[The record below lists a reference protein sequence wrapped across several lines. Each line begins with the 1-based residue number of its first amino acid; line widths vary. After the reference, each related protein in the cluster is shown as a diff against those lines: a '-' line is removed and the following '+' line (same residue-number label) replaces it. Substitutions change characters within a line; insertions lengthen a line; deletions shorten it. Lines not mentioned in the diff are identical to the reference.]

1 MATLFNTKI
10 SQTYEGLIKTIDN
23 SAISNS
29 LKELTDGSG
38 NQLGLFVDNQGNFK
52 ATNIVEF
59 GGLQLSGVVINKIV
73 TSADGIENFNNDT
86 SLPTSAAVKTYV
98 DNIVTIQD
106 LDFGGNSGGGSVD
119 LDSEIFMLIGTN
131 GIVTSAS
138 GSNALSISGLALET
152 SINTNTSNIVVNAQN
167 IATNTSNIALN
178 VSDIATN
185 VANISTNATNISTN
199 ATGIAAN
206 VVNISTNAQSI
217 ASTES
222 SLAIEI
228 VDRQNADINL
238 QTNIDTETA
247 SRILAD
253 NILTTNLANEVSDRQ
268 SADTI
273 LQGNIDAEETAR
285 ISADNTLQAN
295 INAEATTRANE
306 DTTLQANINTEAGLR
321 SSADT
326 LLQSNIDAEELAR
339 QGADTTL
346 QNNIDTEESARIS
359 ADTTLQTNI
368 TSEQNSRIAADTTL
382 QNQITLND
390 TDITNLQNDKQ
401 NISEKGQASGYVP
414 LDANAKIQETYL
426 PASVL
431 GGLSYQ
437 GLWNASTN
445 TPTLPNPTT
454 VKGHYYV
461 VDVSG
466 TYQGQVY
473 NVKDWVISDG
483 VQWGHV
489 DNTESVSSVFGRL
502 GNVVA
507 NQSDYSSFY
516 PLISDLSNEITNRT
530 NADITLQNNIN
541 TEASTRATDDTTL
554 QTNIDNEATARTNA
568 DTALQTNISN
578 EASTRASADTNLQLN
593 IDAEE
598 TARIS
603 ADTTLQNNI
612 NAITL
617 ASLGFTGDTNANYIT
632 NNNQLINGAGYLT
645 TTSASTTYL
654 PLSAGSGKP
663 LSGDLYITKAD
674 TPLVQLLDTTNNKTL
689 LIGVDNSNAFI
700 RSGAGQKLLFQVN
713 GGTPTA
719 ALTLLNNGD
728 VGIGTDSPAQKLD
741 VNGNIRIQ
749 GTYPKIE
756 FVDTNNN
763 PDFTLIGGNG
773 AFQFYDETNNTE
785 RLRIDSSGNVGIGT
799 TSPGAKL
806 EVNGVSRIS
815 GNFSGTG
822 QDPVLEFYNTDVSLG
837 DDQILGTIDF
847 YQSDPSAD
855 GAGVVS
861 RIRSINESSF
871 KGIAALSFST
881 GETNTLTERMRI
893 DSSGNVGIG
902 TDSPEEK
909 LQVEGN
915 IRIHGGTGGK
925 GSQIDFG
932 DDYRRLTYTT
942 DDIMSLQSPESVVI
956 MLDNNNATNT
966 HYFAIKKDNLNPSL
980 GAELFRVQENGNVGI
995 GTDNPSAKL
1004 DIKDNDPRIRL
1015 TNSDTSLSNEQTIG
1029 AIDFYTSDTS
1039 SQGRAVNAKLE
1050 AFADDPYGRM
1060 GFRFYTGGGGAPT
1073 DKMRILSNG
1082 NVGIG
1087 ENNPNPSQKLH
1098 VVGNARVTGAYY
1110 DTNNSAGS
1118 SGQVLSSTE
1127 TGTDWIDVSGGGKFV
1142 DGTNPSNAVYTTGRV
1157 GIGTASPSKELHVN
1171 SGPASDIA
1179 QFENSNGSVVLGQT
1193 ANLTSFDLATGNAY
1207 RIRQGSDIPFY
1218 IKGDGR
1224 KVGIGTDS
1232 PNANLH
1238 VKDNN
1243 TNKSVIMMSAQNG
1256 VSNYGFVRSIDDTS
1270 TTTKLALGTTFYGTE
1285 IDAINISSGRVG
1297 INKSSPSAIL
1307 DVSGNG
1313 VFTQSVTASSF
1324 NTSSDERLK
1333 ENIEKASGNT
1343 VNADWKTFE
1352 LKTEKGQK
1360 RYGVIA
1366 QELEKVHPEF
1376 VITNSEGIK
1385 SVSYTDLLIAKI
1397 AELELRI
1404 QKLEK

>member
-23 SAISNS
+23 SAISTS

-461 VDVSG
+461 VDVAG

-568 DTALQTNISN
+568 DTNLQTNISN

-719 ALTLLNNGD
+719 ALTLLNNGY
-728 VGIGTDSPAQKLD
+728 VGIGTDNPIDLLHIKSTITDARMIIDAHTGFDPELKFFESGVSKYTVGYDSASANF
-741 VNGNIRIQ
+741 VI
-749 GTYPKIE
+749 GTSN
-756 FVDTNNN
+756 VDTN
-763 PDFTLIGGNG
+763 
-773 AFQFYDETNNTE
+773 Q
-785 RLRIDSSGNVGIGT
+785 RLVINSVGYVGIGT
-799 TSPGAKL
+799 TSPDYKLDVEGSANNADIGIRINNTFDDNLATSNPNSVVFLNAASNNGYLRVHGA
-806 EVNGVSRIS
+806 
-815 GNFSGTG
+815 
-822 QDPVLEFYNTDVSLG
+822 PANTASKHQMDLG
-837 DDQILGTIDF
+837 ST
-847 YQSDPSAD
+847 
-855 GAGVVS
+855 AG
-861 RIRSINESSF
+861 SSF
-871 KGIAALSFST
+871 LTFSPS
-881 GETNTLTERMRI
+881 GSERMRI
-893 DSSGNVGIG
+893 TSDGKVGIG
-902 TDSPEEK
+902 TNSPSANLEVLDPVSGNFGGEIK
-909 LQVEGN
+909 VGGVGSSRRLLLKQDTVLEYLIGAEGSSSLLKF
-915 IRIHGGTGGK
+915 GTGT
-925 GSQIDFG
+925 GSTEKMRI
-932 DDYRRLTYTT
+932 
-942 DDIMSLQSPESVVI
+942 
-956 MLDNNNATNT
+956 ATNG
-966 HYFAIKKDNLNPSL
+966 Y
-980 GAELFRVQENGNVGI
+980 VGI